1 MAGKLAERFTVH
13 LVDRRGRGLSGDGSD
28 GGYDIAREVE
38 DLAAVAEA
46 AGEPVALLA
55 HSFGAVV
62 ALTALAGGERFSRV
76 LLYEPPFRTPGSVV
90 FPPGVLDRMA
100 DELADGDRDAA
111 LSTFFR
117 EALGL
122 DEAAIAVMRP
132 TEIWRARL
140 AATHTIVRE
149 GRAVERFVLSHRLAQ
164 LTVPVR
170 FLLGTKSP
178 AYLRASTEAAH
189 AAIPGSDVVDLAGQ
203 AHMAMDTVPAEF
215 AHLVIQFCHPGP

>member
-1 MAGKLAERFTVH
+1 
-13 LVDRRGRGLSGDGSD
+13 
-28 GGYDIAREVE
+28 
-38 DLAAVAEA
+38 
-46 AGEPVALLA
+46 
-55 HSFGAVV
+55 
-62 ALTALAGGERFSRV
+62 
-76 LLYEPPFRTPGSVV
+76 
-90 FPPGVLDRMA
+90 
-100 DELADGDRDAA
+100 
-111 LSTFFR
+111 
-117 EALGL
+117 
-122 DEAAIAVMRP
+122 MRP

-170 FLLGTKSP
+170 FLLGTESP